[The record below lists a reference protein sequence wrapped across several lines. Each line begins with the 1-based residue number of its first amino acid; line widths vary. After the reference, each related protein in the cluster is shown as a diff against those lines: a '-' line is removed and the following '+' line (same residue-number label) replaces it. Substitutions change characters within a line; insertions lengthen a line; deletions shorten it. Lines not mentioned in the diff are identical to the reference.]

1 MGVVYRA
8 EDERLTRGVVVKI
21 LRAHLAGDPR
31 FVERFRR
38 EARAVASLSHPNI
51 AGIFDYGEDAGQHYI
66 VMEFAEGRDLAEVI
80 RADGRLSPQ
89 RAARITAQICV
100 ALDHAHEAGIIHRD
114 IKPANVI
121 VTGEDKVKVTDFGI
135 ARAVGDSTLTATG
148 SMLGTASYLSPEQ
161 AGGANV
167 VPASDIYSV
176 GIVLYEMLTGAV
188 PFTAE
193 SAVAVAMRHV
203 NDDMPP
209 PSSINPDVSPEMD
222 AVVARATAKDPSDRW
237 TNGGDMAAAVAAA
250 VDPGAIPTDPGTT
263 MVDGE
268 VEPTVWPIAGN
279 RWDPERLGR
288 RVLIT
293 FAALALLAIVL
304 LGVKV
309 LAGGDEPTRGGR
321 ADPVEQT
328 PTPSPTPSPEETT
341 PPPPTAVEIPFDIIG
356 MRDKDAEALLKEL
369 GLFPHKEDVPDDAEK
384 HTVVGSDPEPGS
396 EVVSGSEITLYVSDG
411 KGFPGD
417 EGGPPGNDR
426 GFGFGDEDHDD

>member
-89 RAARITAQICV
+89 RAARITAQICM

-121 VTGEDKVKVTDFGI
+121 VTDEDKVKVTDFGI

-209 PSSINPDVSPEMD
+209 PSSINPGVSPEMD

-250 VDPGAIPTDPGTT
+250 VDPGATPTDPGTT

-268 VEPTVWPIAGN
+268 VESTVWPIAGN

-356 MRDKDAEALLKEL
+356 MRDKDAEALLREL
-369 GLFPHKEDVPDDAEK
+369 GLIPVKEDFPSDAQK

-417 EGGPPGNDR
+417 EGGHGNK
-426 GFGFGDEDHDD
+426 GDG

>member
-1 MGVVYRA
+1 MGVGYRA
-8 EDERLTRGVVVKI
+8 HDERLGRAVVVKI

-38 EARAVASLSHPNI
+38 EARAVASLSHPKI

-66 VMEFAEGRDLAEVI
+66 VMEFAEGRDLGEVI
-80 RADGRLSPQ
+80 RVDGQLSPE
-89 RAARITAQICV
+89 RAARIAAQICV

-135 ARAVGDSTLTATG
+135 ARAAGDSTLTATG

-161 AGGANV
+161 AGGDKV

-188 PFTAE
+188 PFTAD

-203 NDDMPP
+203 NDEMPP
-209 PSSINPDVSPEMD
+209 PSSVNPDVSPEMD
-222 AVVARATAKDPSDRW
+222 AVVARATAKDPSHRW
-237 TNGGDMAAAVAAA
+237 TSGGDMAAALAVVA
-250 VDPGAIPTDPGTT
+250 DPGAAATDPGTT
-263 MVDGE
+263 LVDKE

-293 FAALALLAIVL
+293 FAALALLAVVL

-309 LAGGDEPTRGGR
+309 LAGGDEPTRSDRGT
-321 ADPVEQT
+321 PVEQS
-328 PTPSPTPSPEETT
+328 PIPSPTPTPEETT
-341 PPPPTAVEIPFDIIG
+341 PLPTTVEIPEDIVG
-356 MRDKDAEALLKEL
+356 MSDKDAEARLEEL
-369 GLFPHKEDVPDDAEK
+369 GLIPLTETFPSDADK
-384 HTVVGSDPEPGS
+384 HSVIGSDPEPGA
-396 EVVSGSEITLYVSDG
+396 EVESGSEITLYVSDG
-411 KGFPGD
+411 KGSPGGE
-417 EGGPPGNDR
+417 EGHGN
-426 GFGFGDEDHDD
+426 GNED

>member
-8 EDERLTRGVVVKI
+8 HDERLGRTVVVKI
-21 LRAHLAGDPR
+21 LRAHLAGDPH

-80 RADGRLSPQ
+80 RVDGQLSPE
-89 RAARITAQICV
+89 RAARIAAQICV

-114 IKPANVI
+114 IKPANAI

-148 SMLGTASYLSPEQ
+148 SMLGTANYLSPEQ
-161 AGGANV
+161 AGGAKV

-188 PFTAE
+188 PFTAD

-203 NDDMPP
+203 NDEMPP
-209 PSSINPDVSPEMD
+209 PSSINPGVSPEMD
-222 AVVARATAKDPSDRW
+222 AVVARATAKDASNRW
-237 TNGGDMAAAVAAA
+237 TSGEDMAAALAVAA
-250 VDPGAIPTDPGTT
+250 DPGAAPTDPGATPL
-263 MVDGE
+263 DRE
-268 VEPTVWPIAGN
+268 VESTVWPIAGN
-279 RWDPERLGR
+279 RWEPERLGR

-321 ADPVEQT
+321 AAPAGPT
-328 PTPSPTPSPEETT
+328 PTPSPTPTTEETT
-341 PPPPTAVEIPFDIIG
+341 PPTTVQIPFDIIG
-356 MRDKDAEALLKEL
+356 MDEKEAEDVLEAL
-369 GLFPHKEDVPDDAEK
+369 GLDPQTEEFPDDAEK
-384 HTVVGSDPEPGS
+384 DSVIGSDPEPGL
-396 EVVSGSEITLYVSDG
+396 EVEPGSEITLHVSDG

-417 EGGPPGNDR
+417 EEGHGN
-426 GFGFGDEDHDD
+426 GDDDD

>member
-8 EDERLTRGVVVKI
+8 QDERLTRGVVVKI
-21 LRAHLAGDPR
+21 LRAHLAGDPH

-51 AGIFDYGEDAGQHYI
+51 AGIFDYGEDAGQYYI
-66 VMEFAEGRDLAEVI
+66 VMEFAEGRDLSEVI
-80 RADGRLSPQ
+80 RVDGQLSPQ

-121 VTGEDKVKVTDFGI
+121 VTDEDKVKVTDFGI
-135 ARAVGDSTLTATG
+135 ARAAGDSTLTATG

-161 AGGANV
+161 AGGEKV

-188 PFTAE
+188 PFTAD

-203 NDDMPP
+203 NDAMPP
-209 PSSINPDVSPEMD
+209 PSSINPAVSPKMD
-222 AVVARATAKDPSDRW
+222 AVVARATAKDPSNRW
-237 TNGGDMAAAVAAA
+237 TSGGNMAAAVADAA
-250 VDPGAIPTDPGTT
+250 DPGPAPTDPGTT

-268 VEPTVWPIAGN
+268 EESTVWPIAGN

-321 ADPVEQT
+321 AAPVEQT
-328 PTPSPTPSPEETT
+328 PTPTPTPTPEETT
-341 PPPPTAVEIPFDIIG
+341 PLPTTVEIPFDIIG
-356 MRDKDAEALLKEL
+356 MRDKDAEALLREL
-369 GLFPHKEDVPDDAEK
+369 GLIPVKEDFPSDAEK

-396 EVVSGSEITLYVSDG
+396 EVESGSEITLSVSDG

-417 EGGPPGNDR
+417 EDH
-426 GFGFGDEDHDD
+426 GD

>member
-8 EDERLTRGVVVKI
+8 HDERLGRAVVVKI

-38 EARAVASLSHPNI
+38 EARAVASLSHPKI

-66 VMEFAEGRDLAEVI
+66 VMEFAEGRDLSEVI
-80 RADGRLSPQ
+80 RVDGQLSPE
-89 RAARITAQICV
+89 RAARIAAQICV

-121 VTGEDKVKVTDFGI
+121 VTDEDKVKVTDFGI
-135 ARAVGDSTLTATG
+135 ARAAGDSTLTATG

-161 AGGANV
+161 ARGEKVG
-167 VPASDIYSV
+167 PASDIYSV

-188 PFTAE
+188 PFTAD

-203 NDDMPP
+203 NDAMPP

-222 AVVARATAKDPSDRW
+222 GVVARATAKDPSHRW
-237 TNGGDMAAAVAAA
+237 TSGGDMAAALAVVA
-250 VDPGAIPTDPGTT
+250 DPGAAATDPGTT
-263 MVDGE
+263 LVDAE
-268 VEPTVWPIAGN
+268 VDSTVWPIAGN

-288 RVLIT
+288 RVLIA

-309 LAGGDEPTRGGR
+309 LAGGDEPTRGT
-321 ADPVEQT
+321 APVEQT
-328 PTPSPTPSPEETT
+328 PAPSFTPTPEETT
-341 PPPPTAVEIPFDIIG
+341 PPVPATVEIPEDIID
-356 MRDKDAEALLKEL
+356 MRDKDAEALLREL
-369 GLFPHKEDVPDDAEK
+369 GLVPLKESWPSDAEK
-384 HTVVGSDPEPGS
+384 HSVVGSNPEPGS
-396 EVVSGSEITLYVSDG
+396 EVEPGSEITLYVSDG

-417 EGGPPGNDR
+417 EEGHGN
-426 GFGFGDEDHDD
+426 GDDDD